1 MRTLTTQ
8 APKRKAP
15 KSEMDLMTL
24 FEKFGNDER
33 CRMYLEKLRWPDS
46 VRCVRCDSEKISRI
60 YKRNQFHCDSCK
72 YQFSA
77 TAGTIFHDSHLP
89 LMKWFAAIYL
99 LSESKKGMSANQLKR
114 TLKVAY
120 KTAWYL
126 CHRIREAVKEADCD
140 LLGLDGGIVECD
152 ETFIGGKAIYMHRSR
167 LEKLAKGRDG
177 YDNKTMVMG
186 AIERGGKVRLS
197 VGQKPATREIL
208 HAFIKSKLAEET
220 ALICTDEHKGY
231 QGIADGDT
239 LHATVDH
246 KDKEWVRGIV
256 HTNTLENVWTLFKR
270 SIVGSYHQVSEKH
283 LDRYLDE
290 FEFRFNNRDN
300 PFLFRDTLLRLLQ
313 TSNLE
318 YKDLT
323 SEKVA

>member
-1 MRTLTTQ
+1 MAKPLVTK
-8 APKRKAP
+8 APKVKSA

-24 FEKFGNDER
+24 FEKFGNDEK
-33 CRMYLEKLRWPDS
+33 CRIYLEKLRWPEG

-126 CHRIREAVKEADCD
+126 CHRIREAVKDADTS
-140 LLGLDGGIVECD
+140 LLNGVCEMD
-152 ETFIGGKAIYMHRSR
+152 ETWIGGKAKNMH
-167 LEKLAKGRDG
+167 KRDWDRKKAERG
-177 YDNKTMVMG
+177 GMVNKTAVVG
-186 AIERGGKVRLS
+186 AIERGGKVRLQ
-197 VGQKPATREIL
+197 VVPEINQETIK
-208 HAFIKSKLAEET
+208 AFIRQKIADEVH
-220 ALICTDEHKGY
+220 AVCTDEHMVYPMVLPDENTHHYAVNHHSKQY
-231 QGIADGDT
+231 VFGD
-239 LHATVDH
+239 
-246 KDKEWVRGIV
+246 I
-256 HTNTLENVWTLFKR
+256 HTNTLENVWSLFKR
-270 SIVGSYHQVSEKH
+270 SIIGSYHKISVKH

-290 FEFRFNNRDN
+290 FEFRFNNRHN
-300 PFLFRDTLLRLLQ
+300 PYLFRDTLLRLLQ

-318 YKDLT
+318 YKNLT
-323 SEKVA
+323 KDEAA